1 MPRVGARPPGS
12 EGCCTSGQRPVQP
25 FVPV

>member
-1 MPRVGARPPGS
+1 MPRGRCTPPGS
-12 EGCCTSGQRPVQP
+12 EGCRTSGQRPVQP